1 MAQLESNL
9 ESARRV
15 FAEHGQA
22 HVFEFW
28 DQLTDREQR
37 VFLEQ
42 LDRLAQTLPA
52 WSAGRQRAI
61 DELGKPTPA
70 KLEPMPVEALPE
82 FGGDEA
88 ARQSARMAGEALLA
102 SGRVAVLVVAGGQ
115 GTRLGL
121 AGPKG
126 GFPVGPISDR
136 SLFRLQAQKILGLS
150 RKLGRAIPWYVM
162 TSPAT
167 DSETRALFRTAD
179 FFGLKPADVM
189 IFCQEQVPSCDR
201 QGNLI
206 LEAPGRVAESPNGH
220 GGSLVALVES
230 GALDDMAQR
239 GIDRIF
245 YYQVDNPLVRMAD
258 PLLLGFQEIQGAEMA
273 CKVVRKRDPNE
284 KVGVLARVDGQVG
297 IVEYTE
303 IQDPEKSQVDSAGE
317 LVFWAGNIAIH
328 SFTTDFVRR
337 VASQADALLPYHASA
352 KQIPLVNSVGQT
364 VAPEEPNGYKL
375 ERFVFDALPAAEGVS
390 IVEVRPSE
398 EFAPIKNAKGKD
410 SPASVRKELD
420 QQYRDWLSQAG
431 IAVPAGIQT
440 IEIDHEYVD
449 SAEDAQSLGVN
460 RIEDAAPMIQGSTGM
475 RV

>member
-1 MAQLESNL
+1 MAQLESDL
-9 ESARRV
+9 ESVRRV
-15 FAEHGQA
+15 FADHGQD
-22 HVFEFW
+22 HVFAFW
-28 DQLTDREQR
+28 EQLNDPEQR
-37 VFLEQ
+37 AFLEQ
-42 LDRLAQTLPA
+42 LGRLARTLPTWA
-52 WSAGRQRAI
+52 AGRRRAI
-61 DELGKPTPA
+61 DELRNVTRSQ
-70 KLEPMPVEALPE
+70 LEPMPVESLPE
-82 FGGDEA
+82 FGGNETT
-88 ARQSARMAGEALLA
+88 RKSAKLAGEELLA
-102 SGRVAVLVVAGGQ
+102 AGRVAILVVAGGQ

-121 AGPKG
+121 NGPKG
-126 GFPVGPISDR
+126 GFPVGPVSDR
-136 SLFRLQAQKILGLS
+136 SLFRLQAQKILGLN
-150 RKLGRAIPWYVM
+150 RRLGRRFPWYVM

-167 DSETRALFRTAD
+167 DSETRALFRDAQ
-179 FFGLKPADVM
+179 FFGLEPSDVM
-189 IFCQEQVPSCDR
+189 IFSQEQVASSDP

-230 GALDDMAQR
+230 GALDDMARR
-239 GIDRIF
+239 GVDRIF

-258 PLLLGFQEIQGAEMA
+258 PLLLGLQEIQGAEMA
-273 CKVVRKRDPNE
+273 CKVVRKRDPDE

-303 IQDPEKSQVDSAGE
+303 IQDPEKSQVDTSGE

-328 SFTTDFVRR
+328 SFSTDFVRR

-352 KQIPLVNSVGQT
+352 KQIPQVNSAGQT
-364 VAPEEPNGYKL
+364 VAPDEPNGYKL

-390 IVEVRPSE
+390 ILEVRPSE

-420 QQYRDWLSQAG
+420 QQYRDWLSKAG

-449 SAEDAQSLGVN
+449 SAEDAQTLGVN